1 MDTAINRMSV
11 YVSLGMVDHSVLR
24 IMTSVDTRLHASE
37 AAHAQMSFPTRLDA
51 RAHPVI
57 MGQDVKLK
65 SMNVILSLA
74 TMVGHAL

>member
-74 TMVGHAL
+74 TMAGHAL